1 MGLKKIPFWEKNLK
15 KGLFLL
21 QNRIK
26 MATSEKFINPFTD
39 FGFKK
44 IFGTEENKDL
54 LIHFL
59 NTLLPVHHQITSLVY
74 KRTDRYGNTPIDRK
88 VIYDLYCQGA
98 DGSRF
103 TVEMQKAKQTYF
115 KDRTVFYT
123 TFPIQEQAIQS
134 DNWNFKLKAVYTI
147 AVLDFKFD
155 NKNTKV
161 VRTVQLKDEDNEVF
175 YKKLLLVYLVMPNFN
190 KPLSDLKTFQDKW
203 LFVLKNLQNLN
214 ESPISLKDGVF
225 KKLFQVADLAGMN
238 RKERQDYEESLKYY
252 RDLKNVTDTAKTEGK
267 AEGKIEGKVEKEVEI
282 VIRNY
287 KKGRD
292 SDFIEDITGLTE
304 NEVHQIIQDYQNGQ

>member
-1 MGLKKIPFWEKNLK
+1 
-15 KGLFLL
+15 
-21 QNRIK
+21 
-26 MATSEKFINPFTD
+26 MAPSEKFINPFTD

-59 NTLLPVHHQITSLVY
+59 NTLLPAHHQITTLEY
-74 KRTDRYGNTPIDRK
+74 KRTDRYGNTPLDRK
-88 VIYDLYCQGA
+88 VVYDLYCQGA

-115 KDRTVFYT
+115 KDRTLFYT
-123 TFPIQEQAIQS
+123 TFPIQEQAIQA
-134 DNWNFKLKAVYTI
+134 DNWNFKLAAVYTI
-147 AVLDFKFD
+147 AVLDFTFD
-155 NKNTKV
+155 KKDSKV

-203 LFVLKNLQNLN
+203 LFVLKNLQNLKDI
-214 ESPISLKDGVF
+214 PVVLKDGVF

-238 RKERQDYEESLKYY
+238 RKERQDYEESLKHY
-252 RDLKNVTDTAKTEGK
+252 RDLKNVTDTYRT
-267 AEGKIEGKVEKEVEI
+267 EGKIEGKIEGKMERDVEI
-282 VIRNY
+282 VIHHY
-287 KKGRD
+287 KKGHN
-292 SDFIEDITGLTE
+292 SETIANFAVISLEKV
-304 NEVHQIIQDYQNGQ
+304 NQIIQNYQNGKYPNL